1 MGAETSDLVLTLQS
15 SVAYGHVGNASAA
28 FALQRLGR
36 DVIRID
42 TVRFSNHP
50 KHEGYAGGPAEASE
64 IDALMDGLERRGM
77 LKPVAAVLSGY
88 LGTAANG
95 AAVARAVE
103 AARRARPDAIYC
115 LDPVIGDLPA
125 GRFVA
130 EDIPPVIQ
138 ERLAPLADIMTPNAF
153 ELGLMS
159 GMAVEEPADA
169 IAAARRLQRPDGR
182 PLVVATGVRSGAS
195 LTTLAIE
202 ADAAWAIETP
212 VVAAPAYGAG
222 DLFCAVFL
230 GRYLEGGGAARALGL
245 AANAVHAVFRT
256 TADMGAP
263 ELALIAAQGA
273 LADPPDAFAVSRA
286 DA

>member
-1 MGAETSDLVLTLQS
+1 MGAELSDLVLTLQS

-64 IDALMDGLERRGM
+64 IDALIDGLEGRGM
-77 LKPVAAVLSGY
+77 LTPVAAVLSGY

-95 AAVARAVE
+95 AAVGRAVE

-130 EDIPPVIQ
+130 EDIPPIIQ
-138 ERLAPLADIMTPNAF
+138 ERLAPMADIMTPNAF
-153 ELGLMS
+153 ELGLLS
-159 GMAVEEPADA
+159 GMPVDGPTAAV
-169 IAAARRLQRPDGR
+169 AAARRLQRPDGR
-182 PLVVATGVRSGAS
+182 PLVVATGVKSGAT

-222 DLFCAVFL
+222 DLFCAIFL

-245 AANAVHAVFRT
+245 AANAMHAVFQA

-263 ELALIAAQGA
+263 ELALIAAQAA
-273 LADPPDAFAVSRA
+273 LADPPDAFAVARV
-286 DA
+286 DV